1 MSRRSDPRRIQD
13 AWKAAVRDRLIEEQR
28 LSSADAEAWLHAW
41 DVEAAR
47 LGLILDGDHWTLGS
61 VWIREQRAK
70 HRTPPTA
77 TDHAA

>member
-1 MSRRSDPRRIQD
+1 MSRSSDARRTHD
-13 AWKAAVRDRLIEEQR
+13 AWKATVRDRLIDEQR

-41 DVEAAR
+41 DIEAAR
-47 LGLILDGDHWTLGS
+47 LGLVLDGDHWTVGS